1 MTSGRAR
8 WNGTGYRREYA
19 HDVRYRRK
27 TRDGLKMQKSKNLSS
42 IVYRLSSKL
51 FWSALF
57 IAVVTALTLLL
68 WSGSGKNVSYRE
80 MACVFEERAPSCLDS
95 IPAWNEGLAFFD
107 SSVAESRDTL
117 NALKSLLWNFWNIE
131 FAGAGE
137 AAVSKESVLPLRV
150 LENRKSGCMGLSWLA
165 LMVAESRQLRLNAIL
180 LPGHVFLRYESS
192 NESLNLEP
200 NRRGYSY
207 TDAEYRE
214 KYQKGPWTGLEFQP
228 LKPKEFV
235 GLAAFDIGNLYLE
248 TDIPRS
254 LTWYRM
260 AEEFFPEYPGI
271 DANQTIAKNR
281 LPNSL

>member
-1 MTSGRAR
+1 MLATD
-8 WNGTGYRREYA
+8 E
-19 HDVRYRRK
+19 RRK
-27 TRDGLKMQKSKNLSS
+27 NYRCDNQKKDSLSS
-42 IVYRLSSKL
+42 LVSRLLSKL

-57 IAVVTALTLLL
+57 IAVVVALALLL
-68 WSGSGKNVSYRE
+68 WSGRSENMSYRE

-107 SSVAESRDTL
+107 SSVAASRDTL
-117 NALKSLLWNFWNIE
+117 ESLKNLLWKFWDIE

-137 AAVSKESVLPLRV
+137 AAIAKESVLPLRV
-150 LENRKSGCMGLSWLA
+150 LENKKSGCMGLSWLA
-165 LMVAESRQLRLNAIL
+165 LMVAESRHLPLNAIL

-192 NESLNLEP
+192 NASFNLEP

-214 KYQKGPWTGLEFQP
+214 KYQKGPWTGLEFRP

-235 GLAAFDIGNLYLE
+235 GLAAFDIGNLFLE
-248 TDIPRS
+248 TDIPRA

-260 AEEFFPEYPGI
+260 AEEFFPAYPGI
-271 DANQTIAKNR
+271 DVNQTIAKNR

>member
-1 MTSGRAR
+1 
-8 WNGTGYRREYA
+8 
-19 HDVRYRRK
+19 
-27 TRDGLKMQKSKNLSS
+27 MQKSKNLSS

-57 IAVVTALTLLL
+57 IAVVVALALLL
-68 WSGSGKNVSYRE
+68 WSGRSEKMSYRE

-107 SSVAESRDTL
+107 SSVAASRDTL
-117 NALKSLLWNFWNIE
+117 ESLKNLLWNFWNIE

-137 AAVSKESVLPLRV
+137 AAIAKESVLPLRV
-150 LENRKSGCMGLSWLA
+150 LENKKSGCMGLSWLA
-165 LMVAESRQLRLNAIL
+165 LMVAESRHLHLYAIL

-192 NESLNLEP
+192 NKSFNLEP

-214 KYQKGPWTGLEFQP
+214 KYQKGPWTGLEFRP
-228 LKPKEFV
+228 LKSREFV

-248 TDIPRS
+248 TDIPRA

-260 AEEFFPEYPGI
+260 AEEFFPAYPGI
-271 DANQTIAKNR
+271 EANQTIAKNR